1 MINTVERNRR
11 KLTHPLA
18 LLLLFIWLAVGC
30 YPTGGFE
37 RIGHVKHSA
46 PWKNALFET
55 GPYLLPLENGTIAV
69 VLQARLTRPPEI
81 EWWLQG
87 MKDARRREATARE
100 HDDLWVARLEPLPT
114 GARVSYRVRSSRGSS
129 EVYTF
134 KAGEAADKPFRFAV
148 YGDTRTNHNVH
159 WSVIKALARE
169 HVDFAI
175 HTGDLVDFGVQ
186 EEQWRRFFN
195 IERPLIASRPL
206 VATFGNHDRSTRGHY
221 RRFLLMNMVED
232 GRRYFS
238 RDWGRVRMVVMD
250 YEEEYR
256 DGSSQYAFIEKR
268 LAEAVQREMFIVMV
282 IHEPPYSSG
291 KHGSNLKVREVVRGL
306 CARFGVELVVSGH
319 DHNYER
325 IKPVDGV
332 TYVVSGSAGAP
343 IRAVSPKSFSAA
355 VRLEPHYVLVDVDE
369 RGLTL
374 RAVNLSGATFDS
386 FVIKPNPPGT
396 LR

>member
-1 MINTVERNRR
+1 MR
-11 KLTHPLA
+11 LLA
-18 LLLLFIWLAVGC
+18 LLLTVYCLTAGC
-30 YPTGGFE
+30 FPTGGFE
-37 RIGHVKHSA
+37 QIGHVKHSA
-46 PWKNALFET
+46 PWKNKLFET
-55 GPYLLPLENGTIAV
+55 GPYLLHLGGSTFAV
-69 VLQARLTRPPEI
+69 VLKARLPRPPEI

-87 MKDARRREATARE
+87 EKDDQHKRVTAQE
-100 HDDLWVARLEPLPT
+100 HDDLWVARLGPLPM
-114 GARVSYRVRSSRGSS
+114 GQRVSYQVRSSSGSS

-134 KAGEAADKPFRFAV
+134 KAGEAADRPFRFVV
-148 YGDTRTNHNVH
+148 YGDTRTNQNVH
-159 WSVIKALARE
+159 WSVIKTLARE

-186 EEQWRRFFN
+186 EKEWLRFFN
-195 IERPLIASRPL
+195 IERPLIASHPL
-206 VATFGNHDRSTRGHY
+206 VATFGNHDRSTRGYY
-221 RRFLLMNMVED
+221 RRFMLMNMVED

-238 RDWGRVRMVVMD
+238 RDWGRIRMVVMD

-256 DGSSQYAFIEKR
+256 DGSSQYAFIEQR
-268 LAEAVQREMFIVMV
+268 LAEAVQREMFIVLV

-291 KHGSNLKVREVVRGL
+291 QHGSNLKVREVVRGL
-306 CARFGVELVVSGH
+306 AARFGVELVVSGH

-325 IKPVDGV
+325 IKPIDGV
-332 TYVVSGSAGAP
+332 THVVSGSAGAP
-343 IRAVSPKSFSAA
+343 IRAVSPRSFSAA